1 MNTEFWIKNPSDLLN
16 ETNFIPC
23 RNCSLDRNLNR
34 ITKFVILVTIIIAT
48 VRKSVLPL
56 YIGLFVII
64 LIALFYFLASSKMNN
79 RSDNNEY
86 FSNGAFY
93 DGTFNGSVPIPMG
106 PYGNSQSGLL
116 YEQNNPTTVNSYSNA
131 ANNVSMYNQ
140 PQFAYG
146 SGPMLY
152 RSDANPRY
160 GNSYP
165 SLRNP
170 TTDNPFMN
178 VMPLD
183 YDAEPIYQ
191 NYPRYENSLDP
202 SPRQLEIR
210 ESVEDNF
217 DSKLWQNEESRLFER
232 LNSQRQF
239 VSQPV
244 GSVPNKQNEFGAWL
258 YGNEYGTCKS
268 GSIYS
273 KYGMKYT
280 DESLLC
286 NGFNAAEPTN
296 HGLLNGNLMSSV
308 QK

>member
-23 RNCSLDRNLNR
+23 KSCSFDKNLNR

-64 LIALFYFLASSKMNN
+64 LIALFYFLASSKMTN
-79 RSDNNEY
+79 RYRNNEY
-86 FSNGAFY
+86 FSNGA
-93 DGTFNGSVPIPMG
+93 
-106 PYGNSQSGLL
+106 
-116 YEQNNPTTVNSYSNA
+116 
-131 ANNVSMYNQ
+131 VSMYRD

-152 RSDANPRY
+152 RSDANPVD

-165 SLRNP
+165 SLRNS

-183 YDAEPIYQ
+183 YGAEPIYQ
-191 NYPRYENSLDP
+191 NYPRYENLLDP
-202 SPRQLEIR
+202 SPNQLEIR
-210 ESVEDNF
+210 ESVKDNF
-217 DSKLWQNEESRLFER
+217 ESKLWQNEESRLFER
-232 LNSQRQF
+232 SNSQRQF

-244 GSVPNKQNEFGAWL
+244 GSVPNKQNEFGSWL
-258 YGNEYGTCKS
+258 YGSEYVCKQ
-268 GSIYS
+268 GSVYN
-273 KYGMKYT
+273 KYGLTHTNDSMT
-280 DESLLC
+280 C

-308 QK
+308 QR

>member
-23 RNCSLDRNLNR
+23 KNCSLDKNLNR
-34 ITKFVILVTIIIAT
+34 ITKFVVLVTIIIAT

-64 LIALFYFLASSKMNN
+64 MIALFYFLASSKMNN
-79 RSDNNEY
+79 SGSNEY
-86 FSNGAFY
+86 FSNFY
-93 DGTFNGSVPIPMG
+93 NGTFNGSVPVPMG

-116 YEQNNPTTVNSYSNA
+116 YAQNNPTTVNSYSNA
-131 ANNVSMYNQ
+131 ANNVSMYRD

-152 RSDANPRY
+152 RSVNNPKDDR
-160 GNSYP
+160 SYP

-170 TTDNPFMN
+170 TVDNPFMN
-178 VMPLD
+178 VMLLD

-202 SPRQLEIR
+202 SPKQLEIR
-210 ESVEDNF
+210 DSVEDNF

-244 GSVPNKQNEFGAWL
+244 GSVPNKQNEFGSWL
-258 YGNEYGTCKS
+258 YSNEYVCKQ
-268 GSIYS
+268 GSVYN
-273 KYGMKYT
+273 KYGLTHTNDSMT
-280 DESLLC
+280 C

-308 QK
+308 QR